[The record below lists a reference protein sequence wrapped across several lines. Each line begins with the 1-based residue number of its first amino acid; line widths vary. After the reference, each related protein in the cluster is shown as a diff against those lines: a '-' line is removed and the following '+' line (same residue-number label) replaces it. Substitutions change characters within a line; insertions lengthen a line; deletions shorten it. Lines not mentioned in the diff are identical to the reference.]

1 MTPTTVEILNA
12 IEMLPVDEQH
22 QLMLEFLRRVTP
34 VSLNALLDEDLVQCA
49 ESIFLDLDRQEAE
62 YEHV

>member
-22 QLMLEFLRRVTP
+22 QLMIELLRRVTP
-34 VSLNALLDEDLVQCA
+34 VSLTALLDEDLVQCA
-49 ESIFLDLDRQEAE
+49 ESIFLDLDPPRSR
-62 YEHV
+62 V